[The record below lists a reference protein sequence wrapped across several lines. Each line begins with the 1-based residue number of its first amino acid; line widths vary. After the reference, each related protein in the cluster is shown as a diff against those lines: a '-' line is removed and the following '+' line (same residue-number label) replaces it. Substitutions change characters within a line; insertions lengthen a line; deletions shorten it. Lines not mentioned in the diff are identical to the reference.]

1 MTDTPFPDWEKF
13 PCLDDVISK
22 ADVDKKGSGSYSADY
37 VNWCKTAEL
46 LRKHAPGWQFE
57 LKSTL
62 DPNAQETDVWRAP
75 NGSGYL
81 KGFFRAPTGS
91 GFMDT
96 PEFPQAIMDNRNN
109 AIAWDKISA
118 RDVTDT
124 HRRCMCT
131 AAAAHFGLA
140 WQLWAKVEIEN
151 PMREAAAPAAPPKP
165 PSKPK
170 PNTAPKAEAVAK
182 EEGPSPLDARRDTCT
197 TLLRKYFTADTGAY
211 ALWSQELKNRF
222 DGAITADKPTPAHCT
237 TAEQVEWLEQ
247 WIENYAAQ
255 AKA

>member
-1 MTDTPFPDWEKF
+1 MADTPFPDWEAF

-151 PMREAAAPAAPPKP
+151 PMREAEPAAPAKKP
-165 PSKPK
+165 SSKPK
-170 PNTAPKAEAVAK
+170 ANTPPQAEGVAK
-182 EEGPSPLDARRDTCT
+182 KEEPSPLGARRDTIK
-197 TLLRKYFTADTGAY
+197 TLLRKYFTADKGAY
-211 ALWSQELKNRF
+211 ALWAQELKARF
-222 DGAITADKPTPAHCT
+222 DGGITADKPTPDHCT
-237 TAEQVEWLEQ
+237 TEEQIQWVEQ
-247 WIENYAAQ
+247 WIETYTSNV
-255 AKA
+255 KA

>member
-1 MTDTPFPDWEKF
+1 MTDAPFPDWEKF

-165 PSKPK
+165 PAKPK

-182 EEGPSPLDARRDTCT
+182 TEEPSSVDALRATCKT
-197 TLLRKYFTADTGAY
+197 KLREIVTSDPDAY
-211 ALWSQELKNRF
+211 ALWSKELKGRF
-222 DGAITADKPTPAHCT
+222 DGAITADVPSPDHCT
-237 TAEQVEWLEQ
+237 TEEQVLWLEQ
-247 WIENYAAQ
+247 WIKTYKLNI
-255 AKA
+255 KA

>member
-1 MTDTPFPDWEKF
+1 MNDTPSPDWGNF

-22 ADVDKKGSGSYSADY
+22 ADIDKKGTGSYSADY

-91 GFMDT
+91 GFRDT

-109 AIAWDKISA
+109 AIPWDKISA

-165 PSKPK
+165 PAKPR
-170 PNTAPKAEAVAK
+170 PSTPTQAEPVAK
-182 EEGPSPLDARRDTCT
+182 KEEPSPLDKQRELCK
-197 TLLRKYFTADTGAY
+197 TLLREYFIANAGSY
-211 ALWSQELKNRF
+211 AEWSRELKARF
-222 DGAITADKPTPAHCT
+222 DGAITADKPTPDHCT
-237 TAEQVEWLEQ
+237 TGEQIAWSEQ
-247 WIENYAAQ
+247 WIQLKEAQ